1 MHMQMRTRRRRRKQS
16 RGRKSRKE
24 YHQCNAITSSAAGG
38 DPLQS
43 APCLLLQINQQ
54 GQGVMPPIVVV
65 VAQDGSWRA
74 AASASMPERCCRS
87 TSQERQ
93 LSSTHTPARALC
105 GSRAPLLPRASS
117 STRRLEIRL
126 SDRLPVRLHL
136 RHIRS
141 RAGHR
146 RGTQAAEG
154 LKDTRQDS
162 TERHEGGKY
171 HRSSCNHSRRIDRAA
186 ALPGEDSC

>member
-1 MHMQMRTRRRRRKQS
+1 
-16 RGRKSRKE
+16 
-24 YHQCNAITSSAAGG
+24 
-38 DPLQS
+38 
-43 APCLLLQINQQ
+43 
-54 GQGVMPPIVVV
+54 
-65 VAQDGSWRA
+65 
-74 AASASMPERCCRS
+74 
-87 TSQERQ
+87 
-93 LSSTHTPARALC
+93 
-105 GSRAPLLPRASS
+105 LPRASS
-117 STRRLEIRL
+117 STRRLEVRL

-171 HRSSCNHSRRIDRAA
+171 HRSSCNSSRVDWPGSSAPRRRAHT
-186 ALPGEDSC
+186 LRRL